1 MKVKQLIRLLKEM
14 PQDLEVAY
22 SAFDNAN
29 WEAGGD
35 IISVDHLVKSD
46 FKDEAQN
53 DDMWKSLPDEW
64 VGIHG

>member
-1 MKVKQLIRLLKEM
+1 M